1 MDEVFPLFAR
11 WGVAGVKIDFMDR
24 DDQWMVGFYHRA
36 AERAAANKL
45 LLNFHGAYKPTGMSR
60 TWPNVLTYEGVLG
73 LEYLKW
79 SGRTTADH
87 NTFLPF
93 TRMLAGPLDYTPGGF
108 RNVSPAEFRPR
119 NIEPLVPNTR
129 AHQLGLYVVFES
141 ALQMLADHPGAYEG
155 QKELAFLK
163 AVPAVWDETRGVAGR
178 PGEYAVVARRSGQ
191 TWFLGGIT
199 NHDGRALEV
208 PLDFLPAGDFT
219 AEVYGDA
226 GSPAATEVKSQKV
239 TRTGKLS
246 VRLAPTGGFAAI
258 LRPAR

>member
-1 MDEVFPLFAR
+1 
-11 WGVAGVKIDFMDR
+11 
-24 DDQWMVGFYHRA
+24 
-36 AERAAANKL
+36 
-45 LLNFHGAYKPTGMSR
+45 
-60 TWPNVLTYEGVLG
+60 
-73 LEYLKW
+73 
-79 SGRTTADH
+79 
-87 NTFLPF
+87 
-93 TRMLAGPLDYTPGGF
+93 
-108 RNVSPAEFRPR
+108 
-119 NIEPLVPNTR
+119 
-129 AHQLGLYVVFES
+129 VFES